1 MSILIGL
8 HIKKV
13 LEQNQDVVRRV
24 GNRIYPLVIPQ
35 GVENYP
41 FICYDMTGGTGEQTK
56 DGVLDDVATV
66 NVSVIAKTYEEA
78 IIIGNAVR
86 YSFEGV
92 TAKYERF
99 EVTECSNVTYNDEYV
114 EVIDAYAMN
123 LSMDFRTIDY
133 E

>member
-13 LEQNQDVVRRV
+13 LGQNRDVVERV

-35 GVENYP
+35 GVDTYP
-41 FICYDMTGGTGEQTK
+41 FICYDMSGGTGEQTK

-66 NVSVIAKTYEEA
+66 NIAVIAKTYEEA
-78 IIIGNAVR
+78 IIIGQAVR
-86 YSFEGV
+86 YSLEGSE
-92 TAKYERF
+92 AEYERF
-99 EVTECSNVTYNDEYV
+99 AVTECSNVTYNDEYV
-114 EVIDAYAMN
+114 EAIDADAMN
-123 LSMDFRTIDY
+123 LSMDFRTVDY

>member
-13 LEQNQDVVRRV
+13 LEQNPDVVRRV

-35 GVENYP
+35 GVETYP

-56 DGVLDDVATV
+56 DGVLDDVATF

-99 EVTECSNVTYNDEYV
+99 EVTECCNVTYNDEYV
-114 EVIDAYAMN
+114 EAIDAYAMN
-123 LSMDFRTIDY
+123 LSMDFRTVDY

>member
-35 GVENYP
+35 GVETYP
-41 FICYDMTGGTGEQTK
+41 FICYDMSGGTGEQTK

-66 NVSVIAKTYEEA
+66 NIAVIAKTYEEA

-86 YSFEGV
+86 YSLEGSE
-92 TAKYERF
+92 AEYERF
-99 EVTECSNVTYNDEYV
+99 AVTECSNVTYNDEYV
-114 EVIDAYAMN
+114 EALDAYSVN
-123 LSMDFRTIDY
+123 ISIDFRTIDF
-133 E
+133 

>member
-13 LEQNQDVVRRV
+13 LEQDRIVMERV

-35 GVENYP
+35 GVDTYP
-41 FICYDMTGGTGEQTK
+41 FICYDMSGGTGEQTK

-66 NVSVIAKTYEEA
+66 NIAVIAKTYEEA

-86 YSFEGV
+86 YALALSEGR
-92 TAKYERF
+92 YSQF

-114 EVIDAYAMN
+114 EAIDAYAVN
-123 LSMDFRTIDY
+123 LSMDFHTVDL
-133 E
+133 

>member
-13 LEQNQDVVRRV
+13 LEQNRIVKERV

-35 GVENYP
+35 GVETYP
-41 FICYDMTGGTGEQTK
+41 FICYDMSGGTGEQTK
-56 DGVLDDVATV
+56 DGTLDDVATV

-78 IIIGNAVR
+78 IVIGNAVR
-86 YSFEGV
+86 YAFDGGSA
-92 TAKYERF
+92 TYERF

-114 EVIDAYAMN
+114 EAIDAYAMN
-123 LSMDFRTIDY
+123 LSMDFRTIDL
-133 E
+133 

>member
-35 GVENYP
+35 GVEIYP
-41 FICYDMTGGTGEQTK
+41 FICYDMSGGTGEQTK

-86 YSFEGV
+86 YALELSEGS
-92 TAKYERF
+92 YSQF

-114 EVIDAYAMN
+114 EAIDAYAVN
-123 LSMDFRTIDY
+123 LSMDFRTVDL
-133 E
+133 